1 MTAATP
7 LAPHPLRPRLPH
19 ASRLV
24 PQLRRN
30 PLVPCA
36 GDARSHARQEFS
48 SLENWLSAPSTLQ
61 LPLHQIERQQQTK
74 GREVQR
80 LLLQAHLQRRG
91 PGDMGPALCV
101 RQGDDEVLYTHRRL
115 STRSLKSVFGTIE
128 IVRMGYSHA
137 GANSIYP
144 LDAAL
149 ALPARVFSYELQ
161 RRLVQAAVQGTFQES
176 IDGIA
181 DLTGLSVSKRSLED
195 LLVDAARDFDVF
207 YQERVPAPAAGPI
220 LVAAVDGKGVPM
232 VKPDGARPTAR
243 LTKGQKVNRKRMAT
257 VAAVFTKNPW
267 VRTAEQVV
275 ESLFRTGNQP
285 PPSGQVPPRPE
296 NKRVWASLLKGKA
309 AVIKEVAQEMQRRDP
324 EGIKTRVA
332 LTDGDRALQIL
343 VEGTLGVTL
352 VLDLLHV
359 LEKLW
364 KAAYV
369 FHAEGSLEA
378 ELWVLDRTLRILFG
392 EVSQVVKGIR
402 QSVTKRRM
410 FGAKRKTL
418 RGVANYLYRNRLRMR
433 YDEYLAKG
441 WPIASGPVEGACK
454 NLVKDRMERSGMRWT
469 ETIAEAILQLRA
481 VYLSGDFDSY
491 WSFHIEKDQQRIH
504 PTGQWSV
511 VLK

>member
-1 MTAATP
+1 M
-7 LAPHPLRPRLPH
+7 
-19 ASRLV
+19 
-24 PQLRRN
+24 
-30 PLVPCA
+30 
-36 GDARSHARQEFS
+36 
-48 SLENWLSAPSTLQ
+48 SAPSTLQ

-80 LLLQAHLQRRG
+80 LLLQSHLQRRG
-91 PGDMGPALCV
+91 HGDMGPALCV

-491 WSFHIEKDQQRIH
+491 WSFHIEKDRQRIH
-504 PTGQWSV
+504 PPGQWSV
-511 VLK
+511 GLK